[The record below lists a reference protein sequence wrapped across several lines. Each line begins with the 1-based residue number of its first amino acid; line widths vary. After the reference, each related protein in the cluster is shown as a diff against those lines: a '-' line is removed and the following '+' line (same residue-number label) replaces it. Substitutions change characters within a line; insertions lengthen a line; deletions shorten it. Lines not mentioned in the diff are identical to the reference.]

1 MGKLNASNMNV
12 RSLELSD
19 TGAMVYCSS
28 LDIRYEPK
36 KLGLPKKWAY
46 SGGHLRINK
55 PSVCSKSAIFREA
68 WHIVNLQPCP

>member
-1 MGKLNASNMNV
+1 MALI
-12 RSLELSD
+12 L
-19 TGAMVYCSS
+19 GAAEQGAQ
-28 LDIRYEPK
+28 LRT
-36 KLGLPKKWAY
+36 Y